1 MIRVLFLFHRMTNP
15 NPNKEREKHHGATK
29 NRNWLS
35 MNFSKVRFINNIE
48 LLEIAITIGVIIKLI
63 NIVITMSNN
72 VSIRSPS
79 IDIFLILAPY
89 IFIC

>member
-1 MIRVLFLFHRMTNP
+1 MTNP
-15 NPNKEREKHHGATK
+15 NPNKEREKYHGATK

-48 LLEIAITIGVIIKLI
+48 FLEIAITIGVIIKLI

-79 IDIFLILAPY
+79 IDIFLIFSALY
-89 IFIC
+89 FYLLRRQYHQS